1 MSSSPAPTRGIDP
14 SPPSM
19 GTWRLEWLRFTR
31 TPRLVAL
38 VGVFVFFGL
47 LGPVTA
53 TYLPDIVA
61 NVQSG
66 MTIIVPPPQPRDGII
81 NYLSQA
87 GQIGLI
93 VLVAIA
99 AGAMGFDSRPGL
111 SIFLRSR
118 VGSMWHLIR
127 PRIAVVTAVA
137 IAAYGLGLLAACFE
151 TVVLLGPLDAGAML
165 AGLFCQGVYLL
176 FVVAVVTAAASLA
189 KGTPAILGIALGAVI
204 ALSVIG
210 GLGIAHDWLPT
221 TLAGAQV
228 ALLGTT
234 TLIDYL
240 PAVAVSLFATTA
252 LIAAG
257 VHRLARREI

>member
-1 MSSSPAPTRGIDP
+1 MSRR
-14 SPPSM
+14 M
-19 GTWRLEWLRFTR
+19 GLWRLEWLRLTR
-31 TPRLVAL
+31 TPRLLAL

-53 TYLPDIVA
+53 TYLPDILA

-66 MTIIVPPPQPRDGII
+66 MTIIVPAPQPRDGII
-81 NYLSQA
+81 NYVSQA
-87 GQIGLI
+87 GQIGLV

-99 AGAMGFDSRPGL
+99 AGAMSFDSRPGL

-118 VGSMWHLIR
+118 VGSMWQLVR
-127 PRIAVVTAVA
+127 PRIVVVTVA
-137 IAAYGLGLLAACFE
+137 GIAAYGAGLLAAWFE
-151 TVVLLGPLDAGAML
+151 TVVLLGSLEPAALL
-165 AGLFCQGVYLL
+165 AGLLCQAVYLL
-176 FVVAVVTAAASLA
+176 FVVALVTAAASLA
-189 KGTPAILGIALGAVI
+189 RSTPAILGIALTSVI

-210 GLGIAHDWLPT
+210 GLGVAHDWLPT

-234 TLIDYL
+234 SLVDYL
-240 PAVAVSLFATTA
+240 PAIGTAVIAAAA

-257 VHRLARREI
+257 VHRLARRET

>member
-1 MSSSPAPTRGIDP
+1 MGI
-14 SPPSM
+14 
-19 GTWRLEWLRFTR
+19 WRLEWLRLTR

-38 VGVFVFFGL
+38 LGVFVFFGL

-81 NYLSQA
+81 NYVSQA

-93 VLVAIA
+93 VLVAIS

-118 VGSMWHLIR
+118 VGSMWQLVR
-127 PRIAVVTAVA
+127 PRIIVVAAAGIV
-137 IAAYGLGLLAACFE
+137 AYGAGLLSAWFE
-151 TVVLLGPLDAGAML
+151 TAVLLGPLDPAALL
-165 AGLFCQGVYLL
+165 AGLFCQAVYLL

-189 KGTPAILGIALGAVI
+189 RSTPAILGIALGSVI

-210 GLGIAHDWLPT
+210 GLGLLHDWLPT

-234 TLIDYL
+234 TLVDYL
-240 PAVAVSLFATTA
+240 PAIAASLIATAA

-257 VHRLARREI
+257 VHRLARRET

>member
-1 MSSSPAPTRGIDP
+1 MSASPALTMQPQRSPRAMGI
-14 SPPSM
+14 
-19 GTWRLEWLRFTR
+19 WRLEWLRLTR

-81 NYLSQA
+81 NYVSQA
-87 GQIGLI
+87 SQIGLI

-118 VGSMWHLIR
+118 VGSMWQLVR
-127 PRIAVVTAVA
+127 PRIVVVSAA
-137 IAAYGLGLLAACFE
+137 GIAAYGAGLLAAWFE
-151 TVVLLGPLDAGAML
+151 TVVLLGPLDPAALL
-165 AGLFCQGVYLL
+165 AGLLCQAVYLL

-189 KGTPAILGIALGAVI
+189 RSTPAILGIALGSVI

-210 GLGIAHDWLPT
+210 GLGVLHDWLPT
-221 TLAGAQV
+221 TLSGAQV

-234 TLIDYL
+234 ALVDYL
-240 PAVAVSLFATTA
+240 PAIAVSLIATAA

-257 VHRLARREI
+257 VHRLALRET